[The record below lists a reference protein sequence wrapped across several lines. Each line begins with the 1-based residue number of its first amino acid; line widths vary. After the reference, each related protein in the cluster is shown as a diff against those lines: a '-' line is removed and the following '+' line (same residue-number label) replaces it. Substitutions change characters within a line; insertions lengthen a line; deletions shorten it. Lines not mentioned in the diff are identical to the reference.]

1 MLKKFYPKKYITSVY
16 SFDFI
21 NLYEIGFRGIIFDID
36 NTLVEHNKKA
46 DKRSVNFIQNLKRIG
61 FKVILFSNNNKE
73 RVSSF
78 AKEVNVPY
86 IFKASKPNTKNYYK
100 ACEMLS
106 LSKRNVVFV
115 GDQLFTDIYGAN
127 KAEIY
132 SILTAPINK
141 KEEIHIKFKRLLEKP
156 ILYSYKKY
164 IY

>member
-61 FKVILFSNNNKE
+61 FKVILLSNNNKE

-78 AKEVNVPY
+78 AK
-86 IFKASKPNTKNYYK
+86 I
-100 ACEMLS
+100 
-106 LSKRNVVFV
+106 
-115 GDQLFTDIYGAN
+115 
-127 KAEIY
+127 
-132 SILTAPINK
+132 
-141 KEEIHIKFKRLLEKP
+141 
-156 ILYSYKKY
+156 
-164 IY
+164 